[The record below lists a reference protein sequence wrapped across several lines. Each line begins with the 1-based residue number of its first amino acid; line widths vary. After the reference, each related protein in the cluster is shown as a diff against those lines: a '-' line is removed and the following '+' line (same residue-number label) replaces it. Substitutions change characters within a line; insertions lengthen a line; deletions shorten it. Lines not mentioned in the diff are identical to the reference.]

1 MASFETSSETVLFK
15 VLELLLALVA
25 GGTVSVFVKG
35 YWDKSKSTAETKKI
49 SAEGESKIVDVAL
62 RMANKLEDSLKA
74 LEIKTEDLAKKNLKL
89 EYELSELRLSNI
101 NMVKEIEA
109 LKIQNNDLEK
119 TCKVLIKENTHL
131 KIELE
136 NCIKKEL

>member
-1 MASFETSSETVLFK
+1 METELSK
-15 VLELLLALVA
+15 VLELLMALAA
-25 GGTVSVFVKG
+25 GGAVSVFIKG
-35 YWDKSKSTAETKKI
+35 YWDKSKSMAEARKI

-74 LEIKTEDLAKKNLKL
+74 LEEKTEGLAKKNLKL
-89 EYELSELRLSNI
+89 EHELSELRLSNI

-109 LKIQNNDLEK
+109 LKIQNNDLER
-119 TCKVLIKENTHL
+119 TCSVLIKENTHL

-136 NCIKKEL
+136 NCIKKES